1 MQKNALSL
9 HVSHQLPQQPRP
21 IVMIGAGG
29 IVNDAHL
36 PAYQKAGFSVA
47 GIYDLDRAKANRTAR
62 RFAIPTVFDSLDE
75 AIGEAPAGAVF
86 DIAVPASVT
95 PELLPHLPDG
105 AGVLIQKPMGE
116 SLAEAHRIRS
126 ICRAKGL
133 KAAINF
139 QLRYAPFVLA
149 ARSLVEQGAIG
160 PVHDLEVRVTVYTPW
175 HLWSFLERVSCMEV
189 KYHSIHYLDL
199 ARSFLGDPQ
208 GVYARVTNHPKA
220 PKMDGTRS
228 SIILDYGEQIRANI
242 ATNHFHEYGLR
253 HQESYIKWEGE
264 RGAIKAKMG
273 LLMDYPQGVPDQFE
287 YCLLRAGE
295 EVEWH
300 SVEISGSWFPD
311 AFIGTMASL
320 MCYLEGSLETLP
332 ISVEDAYH
340 TMSLVD
346 AVCRA
351 SSSGATPI
359 RMNP

>member
-1 MQKNALSL
+1 MQKSALPL
-9 HVSHQLPQQPRP
+9 DPLPQLPQQPRP
-21 IVMIGAGG
+21 IVIIGAGG

-47 GIYDLDRAKANRTAR
+47 GIYDLDRAKASRTAQ
-62 RFAIPTVFDSLDE
+62 RFAIPTVFASLDE
-75 AIGEAPAGAVF
+75 ATGEVSAETVF
-86 DIAVPASVT
+86 DIAVPASAL

-116 SLAEAHRIRS
+116 SLAEAHTIRA

-160 PVHDLEVRVTVYTPW
+160 PIHDLEVRVTVYTPW

-199 ARSFLGDPQ
+199 VRSFLGDPH
-208 GVYARVTNHPKA
+208 GVYAKVTDHPKA
-220 PKMDGTRS
+220 PKMDGTRA

-287 YCLLRAGE
+287 YCLLHDGE
-295 EVEWH
+295 EAAWQ

-311 AFIGTMASL
+311 AFVGSMASL
-320 MCYLEGSLETLP
+320 MCYLEGSAETLP
-332 ISVEDAYH
+332 TSVEDAYH
-340 TMSLVD
+340 TMALVD

-359 RMNP
+359 HIDL